1 MTRYGENYELKQD
14 MLDVIATYMDDDIR
28 EGLHFDIA
36 PCSPEEFLK
45 KYIELDP
52 DFEDILKSEFSIE
65 M

>member
-1 MTRYGENYELKQD
+1 MKRAGEKYDLTQE

-65 M
+65 L